1 MESFRDIDKSALHD
15 WVESETHALDVT
27 ASWETLCDAYR
38 ILEFVD
44 PISDAMKMEEFKWI
58 IGEMNKHLTR
68 ARKKLLSCQD
78 MEATRKALEEMY
90 FTNNV
95 SVTSRK
101 SLAYNK
107 LRQRWINQMIVKLN
121 AAMETME
128 ENQSGQSD
136 Y

>member
-1 MESFRDIDKSALHD
+1 MVSSNDISKSVLHD
-15 WVESETHALDVT
+15 WVEEETHALDVT
-27 ASWETLCDAYR
+27 ASWESLCDAYR

-78 MEATRKALEEMY
+78 LDSTKQALEEMY
-90 FTNNV
+90 FSNV

-107 LRQRWINQMIVKLN
+107 LRQRWISQMLIKIE

-128 ENQSGQSD
+128 ENPNGQSD

>member
-1 MESFRDIDKSALHD
+1 MVSSNDINKSVLHD
-15 WVESETHALDVT
+15 WVEEETHALDVT
-27 ASWETLCDAYR
+27 ASWESLCDAYR

-78 MEATRKALEEMY
+78 LDSTKQALEEMY
-90 FTNNV
+90 FSNV

-107 LRQRWINQMIVKLN
+107 LRQRWISQMLIKIE

-128 ENQSGQSD
+128 ENPNGQSD

>member
-1 MESFRDIDKSALHD
+1 MVSSNDINKSVLHD
-15 WVESETHALDVT
+15 WIEEETHALDVT
-27 ASWETLCDAYR
+27 ASWESLCDAYR

-78 MEATRKALEEMY
+78 LDSTKQALEEMY
-90 FTNNV
+90 FSNV

-107 LRQRWINQMIVKLN
+107 LRQRWISQMLIKIE

-128 ENQSGQSD
+128 ENPNGQSD
-136 Y
+136 F

>member
-1 MESFRDIDKSALHD
+1 MESSNLVVEKSVLHD
-15 WVESETHALDVT
+15 WVESETHALDLT

-38 ILEFVD
+38 VLEFVD

-78 MEATRKALEEMY
+78 LEAMKQALETMY
-90 FTNNV
+90 FSNNV

-101 SLAYNK
+101 SLTYNK
-107 LRQRWINQMIVKLN
+107 LRQRWINQMLMKLE
-121 AAMETME
+121 AAMDME
-128 ENQSGQSD
+128 GNQNGEPE